1 MSLLAVPREVDT
13 ARLGALV
20 WYTVREITRPTRS
33 EIQRAI
39 VVTGLP
45 AAAMP
50 RPIAAGD
57 ALRRTV
63 RDLGTL
69 PERTDST
76 GRVIRLLLREAAQD
90 DKDRL
95 VYRLVRETADTS
107 RVELDYAEVGEV
119 QLHKPSGSLTALG
132 YAGLADETE
141 KAVLDDVATTY
152 RFNRDHYDSS
162 AVRDM
167 VGKAL
172 KTAHPVSVRPSG
184 GVFFV
189 GREHVGVVRKAAAFL
204 ASFQGDSRL
213 YSVPVLD
220 DEEARRMVGDSLE
233 AQVDA
238 EAGRV
243 IENLRALLTAGR
255 PSEAATEA
263 ALRALGALTDLTTRY
278 EELLQT
284 RIDGA
289 RAALEAAQAQ
299 ARRLLETGP
308 A

>member
-20 WYTVREITRPTRS
+20 WYTVREITRPTRP
-33 EIQRAI
+33 EIERA
-39 VVTGLP
+39 VAATGLP
-45 AAAMP
+45 GAALP

-63 RDLGTL
+63 HDLGTL

-95 VYRLVRETADTS
+95 VYRLVRETADTA

-141 KAVLDDVATTY
+141 QAVLKNVSTGY
-152 RFNRDHYDSS
+152 QFNRDHYDSNT
-162 AVRDM
+162 VRDM

-243 IENLRALLTAGR
+243 IENLRALLTAGK

-263 ALRALGALTDLTTRY
+263 ALRALRSLADLTSRY

-299 ARRLLETGP
+299 ARRLLETV